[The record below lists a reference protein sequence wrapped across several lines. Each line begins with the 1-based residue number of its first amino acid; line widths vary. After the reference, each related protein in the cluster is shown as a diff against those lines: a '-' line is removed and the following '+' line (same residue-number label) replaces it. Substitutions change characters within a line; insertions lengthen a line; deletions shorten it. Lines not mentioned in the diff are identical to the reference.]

1 MAGQIGKA
9 EFYEMFN
16 FIENDRDRKQIKR
29 DFKEISKRLDTNS
42 VNGSTFSM
50 LASMENSNN
59 NIDASRIS
67 QAELAGAPQPM
78 AMQENQ
84 RQPVTLASLQPSQN
98 SEQRGGLPIQER
110 LDASPLN
117 GDSMHQSDAVEG
129 KKVKFRHLLDYYFI
143 EGAGRSFA
151 QCIRQF
157 DARSVYS
164 LLLAGYNSDTEDEN
178 QSSK

>member
-1 MAGQIGKA
+1 MVGQIGKA

-42 VNGSTFSM
+42 VNGSTFSV

-84 RQPVTLASLQPSQN
+84 RQPVTLAS
-98 SEQRGGLPIQER
+98 
-110 LDASPLN
+110 
-117 GDSMHQSDAVEG
+117 V
-129 KKVKFRHLLDYYFI
+129 
-143 EGAGRSFA
+143 
-151 QCIRQF
+151 
-157 DARSVYS
+157 
-164 LLLAGYNSDTEDEN
+164 
-178 QSSK
+178 